1 MKIEIRNVDGRV
13 LVDLTGEDASE
24 RAQLQ
29 RIVEQLNG
37 EPLDFH
43 GISRSVLEARIVELV
58 KQLEMAL
65 ERVAELEREAG
76 KN

>member
-13 LVDLTGEDASE
+13 LVNLTGEDASE

-37 EPLDFH
+37 EPFDKDRGLHNPVFDAALRVESVGFDDA
-43 GISRSVLEARIVELV
+43 GAIESIAIEGSR
-58 KQLEMAL
+58 
-65 ERVAELEREAG
+65 
-76 KN
+76 